1 MCTGSPGVHREDLT
15 ANGFRPGDVLRK
27 YEYFYSP
34 TASGSEPIACLRLGV
49 SATDSH
55 LCVNGRCHGC
65 TGVVSDPDMDETG
78 YLQYTETG
86 SIIQYWTA
94 DPNSPVAG
102 VEAWRT
108 DTPATDPR
116 TRNFVAASAIW
127 GGTGGLCREPY
138 VAPSGSGPLRG
149 AVRPVAQLPEP
160 YPATSSCSI
169 RATFGDGITSA
180 LAFEYFE
187 TSPGDDYIEIDGVQ
201 YSGLKNGAAVTAVA
215 QAPPSIVVGA

>member
-1 MCTGSPGVHREDLT
+1 MYKR
-15 ANGFRPGDVLRK
+15 
-27 YEYFYSP
+27 
-34 TASGSEPIACLRLGV
+34 
-49 SATDSH
+49 
-55 LCVNGRCHGC
+55 
-65 TGVVSDPDMDETG
+65 
-78 YLQYTETG
+78 Q
-86 SIIQYWTA
+86 IQYWTA

-138 VAPSGSGPLRG
+138 VAPSG
-149 AVRPVAQLPEP
+149 VRAHYPGGQCVQSPNYPNP

-201 YSGLKNGAAVTAVA
+201 YSGLKNGAATVTAVA
-215 QAPPSIVVGA
+215 QAPALDSGRRLTATANAGSGSYPGSVSYTHLTLPTILLV